1 METLRKQ
8 VARAHRRLMFGRF
21 MTALAWCWFGALLVA
36 AAAIAAAKLW
46 PIEVD
51 GWVWAGS
58 WIGGSMALGLIAAAA
73 WTWVRRREP
82 LTAAIEIDRRFGL
95 KERVSSALALS
106 PAEAGTDAGRALIN
120 DAVRRIERIDVPS
133 RFKTPLARRNLL
145 PLLPA
150 LIVFGLMFIADRGQ
164 DAAEANAAAQQ
175 DAAQR
180 IQQPIEVLRKK
191 LADPQKEAAEKGL
204 KDFSDLLKKIEAAT
218 KDLVKKDAVDQK
230 QALVKLNDLA
240 KELEKRREQVGGD
253 EKLKQQLAQMK
264 DLKTGP
270 GDKLAEAL
278 KNGNFDK
285 ALKELDKLKDQLK
298 DSKLDPAKQ
307 QQLAEQLDAMRKNL
321 ERMVEKHEQ
330 AKRDLERQ
338 VQQAKQSGKTAEAQ
352 KLQQQLDKLKQQ
364 APQMDRLKQLASQCK
379 QCAGGLKSGQAAAAQ
394 QAMDQLGNQLADLKR
409 ESDELQML
417 DQTLDQLAEAK
428 ESMCKGNCPGGAEC
442 DKESDKIGDIDFA
455 KGKGRASG
463 RRPESPTDT
472 KFYDS
477 NVKQKIGRGS
487 AVVVGD
493 AYGPNS
499 KGDVKQ
505 QIKIEIESAKHDSAD
520 PLVGQRLPKSQRE
533 HAKEYFDALREGK

>member
-1 METLRKQ
+1 
-8 VARAHRRLMFGRF
+8 MFGRF
-21 MTALAWCWFGALLVA
+21 VAALAWCWFGALLVA
-36 AAAIAAAKLW
+36 ATAIAAAKVW
-46 PIEVD
+46 PVEID
-51 GWVWAGS
+51 GSVWAGG
-58 WIGGSMALGLIAAAA
+58 WIGGSLAVGLVVAAV
-73 WTWVRRREP
+73 WTWLRRQEP
-82 LTAAIEIDRRFGL
+82 LAAAIEIDRRFGL

-106 PAEAGTDAGRALIN
+106 PNEADTDAGRALIN

-133 RFKTPLARRNLL
+133 RFKAPLGRRNLL

-150 LIVFGLMFIADRGQ
+150 LLVFGLMFIADRGQ
-164 DAAEANAAAQQ
+164 DTAEANAAAQ
-175 DAAQR
+175 AAIQR
-180 IQQPIEVLRKK
+180 VQQPIEVLRKK
-191 LADPQKEAAEKGL
+191 LAEPQKEAAEKGL
-204 KDFSDLLKKIEAAT
+204 KELSDLLKKIEGAT
-218 KDLVKKDAVDQK
+218 KDLVKKDAADQK

-307 QQLAEQLDAMRKNL
+307 QQLAEQLDAMRKSL

-338 VQQAKQSGKTAEAQ
+338 IQQAKDAGKTAEAQ
-352 KLQQQLDKLKQQ
+352 KLQQQLAKLQQQ

-379 QCAGGLKSGQAAAAQ
+379 QCAGGLKSGQAQAAQ
-394 QAMDQLGNQLADLKR
+394 QAMNQLGQQLADMKS

-417 DQTLDQLAEAK
+417 DQTLDQIAEAK
-428 ESMCKGNCPGGAEC
+428 ESMCKGNCPGGQCEG
-442 DKESDKIGDIDFA
+442 DKESDKIGDTDFA
-455 KGKGRASG
+455 KGRGRASG

-493 AYGPNS
+493 AYGPNA